1 MYSRTGTFLL
11 ITGVSASKEMLCYE
25 KFENGGISLKNIL
38 EAKQN
43 KHKNNKTN
51 KKPRVVFPDKKPA

>member
-1 MYSRTGTFLL
+1 MYSTTETFLL

-38 EAKQN
+38 ETKQKEYYN
-43 KHKNNKTN
+43 DKTN
-51 KKPRVVFPDKKPA
+51 KKPRIVFPDKKPA

>member
-11 ITGVSASKEMLCYE
+11 TTGVSASKEMFCHE
-25 KFENGGISLKNIL
+25 KFENGGISLKNTL

-43 KHKNNKTN
+43 EHKNNKTN
-51 KKPRVVFPDKKPA
+51 KQPRIVFPDKKPA